1 MRTTK
6 GARPRALGLLAAVA
20 GTAALG
26 IAVLAAAGAH
36 VCHHAVLAHA
46 HPALAGGISGLGP
59 HAPDP
64 EEAEG
69 LCPILV
75 YAAGLAAG
83 LCLLIVLAVVRA
95 RSRHPALLTAA
106 VRLLAA
112 QRLGPL
118 TAAGGLARLL
128 PLAAILALDGGV
140 GGTPA
145 LVALAALVAGALLS
159 SLALES
165 AARAVLAVA
174 ERLVVVLA
182 AVLRLLAPRGATA
195 WARLSDP
202 LLVPSGV
209 RLARHR
215 PSRAPPVF
223 R

>member
-6 GARPRALGLLAAVA
+6 EARARALGLLAAVA

-36 VCHHAVLAHA
+36 VCHHTVLAHA
-46 HPALAGGISGLGP
+46 HPALAGGITGVALS
-59 HAPDP
+59 APDP
-64 EEAEG
+64 DAEG

-118 TAAGGLARLL
+118 TAAVGLAGLL

-209 RLARHR
+209 LLARHR
-215 PSRAPPVF
+215 PSRAPPAF